1 MKNLQDRMDKIERQL
16 SDETWNHR
24 EAVAKIY
31 AEAVA
36 LQIEQRQIMESVE
49 DVTKQRIALVQM
61 EHYTAEETEA
71 MITDILWEL
80 SCTPEAGEQ
89 EPEVDLTKYRYSFET
104 GKYEAI

>member
-1 MKNLQDRMDKIERQL
+1 MKNLQDRIDQIEAKL
-16 SDETWNHR
+16 SEATWKHR

-36 LQIEQRQIMESVE
+36 LQIEQRQIMDTVS

-61 EHYTAEETEA
+61 EHDTAEETEVK
-71 MITDILWEL
+71 IVEILWEL

-89 EPEVDLTKYRYSFET
+89 GPEADLTKSRFSFET